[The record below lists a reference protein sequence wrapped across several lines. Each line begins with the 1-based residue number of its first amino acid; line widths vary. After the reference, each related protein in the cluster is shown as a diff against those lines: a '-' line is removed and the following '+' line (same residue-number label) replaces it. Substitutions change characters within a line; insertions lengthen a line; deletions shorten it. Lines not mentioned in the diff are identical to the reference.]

1 MNKLI
6 KSAEKLLEELLSNVY
21 VNTSL
26 KVFIG
31 LYAALAAPRL
41 PKMLQDL
48 FNNMVFR
55 VLVAFLIVLLAT
67 KDASLAL
74 MVALAFII
82 TLYSISKSQ
91 LMETDLSIS
100 LPNETSWLPSAKQG
114 GSELFQETVEMT
126 NQNQADTT
134 EMFSQQSELLGNS
147 SPEIVPGADQTSC
160 IKTWKNEM
168 CIQGIEKDNVGGID
182 ENDKYASF

>member
-21 VNTSL
+21 INTSL
-26 KVFIG
+26 KVFIA

-55 VLVAFLIVLLAT
+55 IVVAFLIVLLAT

-82 TLYSISKSQ
+82 TLYSISKTQ

-100 LPNETSWLPSAKQG
+100 LPNELSWLPSAKV
-114 GSELFQETVEMT
+114 GSELFQESVEVT
-126 NQNQADTT
+126 DENQEPTT
-134 EMFSQQSELLGNS
+134 EMFSQQSELLANS
-147 SPEIVPGADQTSC
+147 SPEIVPGSDQTSC

-168 CIQGIEKDNVGGID
+168 CIQGIERDAVGGVD
-182 ENDKYASF
+182 KNDKFASF